1 MGRTWSL
8 RLRLLIG
15 QVVLLAIV
23 CVGIGAVT
31 ELSLYRYLVA
41 QLDTQL
47 HDASQRSVRIF
58 GEPPSAPWR
67 HHLRPFPRPGPGPV
81 FLDAPGQ
88 PVGMVAAV
96 SSQGGAVEAGY
107 LTTAGGRAALTDAA
121 RAELGA
127 LPINRP
133 PATIN
138 VDGLGRYRVVAAI
151 ARRSGDVIITG
162 LSMSDVDA
170 TMIRVLL
177 IFGVV
182 TVIAVAAAT
191 TAGIVII
198 RRALAPLRRGAQTAG
213 AGVDLP

>member
-58 GEPPSAPWR
+58 GDPPSAPWR

-81 FLDAPGQ
+81 FLDAPAQ

-96 SSQGGAVEAGY
+96 IDNGGSIDAGY
-107 LTTAGGRAALTDAA
+107 LTSAGNRAALTDAA
-121 RAELGA
+121 TAQLKA
-127 LPINRP
+127 IPINRTP
-133 PATIN
+133 T
-138 VDGLGRYRVVAAI
+138 
-151 ARRSGDVIITG
+151 
-162 LSMSDVDA
+162 
-170 TMIRVLL
+170 
-177 IFGVV
+177 
-182 TVIAVAAAT
+182 
-191 TAGIVII
+191 
-198 RRALAPLRRGAQTAG
+198 
-213 AGVDLP
+213 

>member
-1 MGRTWSL
+1 MGRAWSL

-96 SSQGGAVEAGY
+96 VDGGAIESGY
-107 LTTAGGRAALTDAA
+107 LTTAGGRAGLSDQAQAQLAA
-121 RAELGA
+121 IPVNSKPVTRD
-127 LPINRP
+127 IN
-133 PATIN
+133 
-138 VDGLGRYRVVAAI
+138 GLGRYRLVA
-151 ARRSGDVIITG
+151 TP
-162 LSMSDVDA
+162 
-170 TMIRVLL
+170 
-177 IFGVV
+177 
-182 TVIAVAAAT
+182 
-191 TAGIVII
+191 AGK
-198 RRALAPLRRGAQTAG
+198 GS
-213 AGVDLP
+213 